1 MLKYGLRIKI
11 IACFFGL
18 ILLMGILITAMV
30 RQKISTA
37 LREQY
42 INKGKNLA
50 VSINAQGEH
59 LILVDDMIA
68 LQGLVDEIKLKD
80 NDVSYAFLVGN
91 DGKVLA
97 HTFDRKFPDK
107 LLAVCAAGPDNN
119 VILLDTELGMIRD
132 ISVPILNGKL
142 GITHIGIS
150 EHGIQ
155 VAISSVTFII
165 IAIVLAVMIAGA
177 ITAFSIGTL
186 ITRPLRQLTTAAQ
199 EISMG
204 DFNQQI
210 SIKSKDEVGTLT
222 AAFNRMSKSLE
233 EQREKIIALGNEQ
246 SQLQAQMFQQEK
258 MSVIGQLSATIAHEL
273 NTPLNTILLQAQLLK
288 EELEEKSPKG
298 ENGPGDIKMLETE
311 IARCKLIVQN
321 LLDFSRQPFNEK
333 EPADMELLLEK
344 TLQIMKN
351 EFALRKIIVSRVIV
365 NKLPEISANVNHL
378 QQVFLNLLNNAM
390 DAMPDGGNITIT
402 SGYIEDDNA
411 IQIAIKD
418 TGTGITK
425 EDLKRIFDYFF
436 TTKEPGKGTG
446 LGLPI
451 CKQIVN
457 DHGGTIDVQSEPDK
471 GSIFIIKLPVNGE
484 RLNG

>member
-18 ILLMGILITAMV
+18 ILLMGVLIAAMV

-80 NDVSYAFLVGN
+80 NDVSYAFLVGQ
-91 DGKVLA
+91 DGEVLA
-97 HTFDRKFPDK
+97 HTFDWRFPDE
-107 LLAVCAAGPDNN
+107 LLAVCAAGPEND

-132 ISVPILNGKL
+132 ISVPVLNGKL
-142 GITHIGIS
+142 GVTHVGIS

-155 VAISSVTFII
+155 VAISSVTLII
-165 IAIVLAVMIAGA
+165 IVIVLAVMIAGTA
-177 ITAFSIGTL
+177 TAFSIGTL

-199 EISMG
+199 EIGMG

-210 SIKSKDEVGTLT
+210 NVKSRDEVGALA

-246 SQLQAQMFQQEK
+246 RQLQTQIFQQEK

-273 NTPLNTILLQAQLLK
+273 NTPLNTILLQAQLL
-288 EELEEKSPKG
+288 EDELVEQGVES
-298 ENGPGDIKMLETE
+298 EDNLADIRMLETE
-311 IARCKLIVQN
+311 VARCRLIVQN

-333 EPADMELLLEK
+333 EPADIELLIEK
-344 TLQIMKN
+344 TLKIMKN
-351 EFALRKIIVSRVIV
+351 ELTLRKIAVSRVIV
-365 NKLPEISANVNHL
+365 NKLPAISANINHL

-402 SGYIEDDNA
+402 SGYIEDDKA

-418 TGTGITK
+418 TGAGIKK

-451 CKQIVN
+451 CRQIVI
-457 DHGGTIDVQSEPDK
+457 DHGGTIDVQSEPGK
-471 GSIFIIKLPVNGE
+471 GAIFIIKLAANGE
-484 RLNG
+484 PSND